1 MVNYLVD
8 VLQVKQQTEQTRKG
22 HGTDKRP
29 TFFFHNSEQ
38 KLEDKERHAIHFTIK
53 KIRNLWT
60 LRITQ
65 EMNALKLITYRKIHL
80 LLLS

>member
-38 KLEDKERHAIHFTIK
+38 KLEDKERRAIHRQIILQLK
-53 KIRNLWT
+53 KLEI
-60 LRITQ
+60 
-65 EMNALKLITYRKIHL
+65 YGH
-80 LLLS
+80 

>member
-29 TFFFHNSEQ
+29 TFSFIILNKNWKIKNVMPFILQ
-38 KLEDKERHAIHFTIK
+38 LKKLEI
-53 KIRNLWT
+53 
-60 LRITQ
+60 
-65 EMNALKLITYRKIHL
+65 Y
-80 LLLS
+80 